1 MKKLP
6 IGIQDFAK
14 LRRNDYLY
22 VDKTE
27 HVYRLIN
34 TGSYLFLFRPRR
46 FGKSLL
52 VATLKELF
60 LGHKEWFKGLWIE
73 DKIDWEP
80 YPIVHVDMNAIDYRN
95 QSLEEELDN
104 LMASIARSY
113 QISLSATTSKN
124 RFTELLQTLSQNG
137 KNCVVLIDEYDKP
150 ITDLLTEP
158 DKAAEHVKVLKN
170 FYGVLKS
177 QDQHIHLAFIT
188 GVSKYGKVSIFSDLN
203 NLYDITTDPEF
214 ATLTGYTPEEV
225 AMYFKEHQAQVATT
239 MKVSEEQLLA
249 QMKYWYNGYSWDA
262 KTSVYNPFSLMS
274 FFQMGSFR
282 NYWFSTGTPTFLTQ
296 ELKQQQTAAYE
307 LSALSA
313 PDSLL
318 ASGDLDHVD
327 IIALLFQTGYLTIKA
342 AQPPSFFT
350 EPRYTL
356 GFPNREVAVSFQQY
370 LLAEYLEEPVN
381 QTARTYVLPLIDS
394 LLATDWETFFSLVQS
409 AFSSIPYVLFDKKEK
424 YFHSIMH
431 VLLGTT
437 GMQTYSEVLTNRGR
451 MDTVVV
457 TLEHVLI
464 FEFKIDQP
472 AAEAL
477 QQIQEQGYAERFGQA
492 DKRTVLIGV
501 SFSTEDRGVG
511 EWVVEKVT
519 G

>member
-6 IGIQDFAK
+6 LGIQDFAK

-27 HVYRLIN
+27 HIYRLIN
-34 TGSYLFLFRPRR
+34 TGSYLFLSRPRR

-60 LGHKEWFKGLWIE
+60 LGHQEWFKGLWIE

-80 YPIVHVDMNAIDYRN
+80 YPVIHVDMNAIDYRN

-104 LMASIARSY
+104 LMASIARNY

-124 RFTELLQTLSQNG
+124 RFTELLQTLSRNG

-239 MKVSEEQLLA
+239 MNVSKEQLLA

-274 FFQMGSFR
+274 FFSDGQLSQLLVQHR
-282 NYWFSTGTPTFLTQ
+282 N
-296 ELKQQQTAAYE
+296 A
-307 LSALSA
+307 
-313 PDSLL
+313 
-318 ASGDLDHVD
+318 
-327 IIALLFQTGYLTIKA
+327 
-342 AQPPSFFT
+342 
-350 EPRYTL
+350 
-356 GFPNREVAVSFQQY
+356 
-370 LLAEYLEEPVN
+370 
-381 QTARTYVLPLIDS
+381 YVLNPR
-394 LLATDWETFFSLVQS
+394 TET
-409 AFSSIPYVLFDKKEK
+409 
-424 YFHSIMH
+424 
-431 VLLGTT
+431 TT
-437 GMQTYSEVLTNRGR
+437 NGR
-451 MDTVVV
+451 
-457 TLEHVLI
+457 L
-464 FEFKIDQP
+464 
-472 AAEAL
+472 
-477 QQIQEQGYAERFGQA
+477 
-492 DKRTVLIGV
+492 
-501 SFSTEDRGVG
+501 
-511 EWVVEKVT
+511 
-519 G
+519 